1 MKKQIATLLLITS
14 LFLPS
19 GVKADGG
26 EVLGESTEEVCV
38 ETTVYGGGVGVV
50 CGTKT
55 HEPVD
60 TAIGDNPFLLAS
72 TLLASSYGLYKFGRK
87 TKKASQIA

>member
-1 MKKQIATLLLITS
+1 MKTLITALILTS
-14 LFLPS
+14 LLTFP
-19 GVKADGG
+19 GNVKADGN
-26 EVLGESTEEVCV
+26 VLGESTEEVCI

-55 HEPVD
+55 HEPID
-60 TAIGDNPFLLAS
+60 TAIGDNPFLLVS

>member
-1 MKKQIATLLLITS
+1 MNKLITS
-14 LFLPS
+14 LILVNLLAFPVN
-19 GVKADGG
+19 VKADGN
-26 EVLGESTEEVCV
+26 VLGESTEEICV

-60 TAIGDNPFLLAS
+60 TAIGDNPFLLVS

-87 TKKASQIA
+87 TKKAHITA

>member
-1 MKKQIATLLLITS
+1 MKKLITLLTLLT
-14 LFLPS
+14 FLSFPL
-19 GVKADGG
+19 GVSADGQ
-26 EVLGESTEEVCV
+26 VLGESTEEVCV

-60 TAIGDNPFLLAS
+60 TAIGDNPFLLVS
-72 TLLASSYGLYKFGRK
+72 TLLASSYALSKFGRK

>member
-1 MKKQIATLLLITS
+1 MNKLIASLVLTS
-14 LFLPS
+14 LLVFPV
-19 GVKADGG
+19 GIKADG
-26 EVLGESTEEVCV
+26 EVLGESTEEICV

-60 TAIGDNPFLLAS
+60 TAIGDNPFLIVS
-72 TLLASSYGLYKFGRK
+72 TLLVFSYGLYKFGRK

>member
-1 MKKQIATLLLITS
+1 MKKQIAILLLITS
-14 LFLPS
+14 ILLPREA
-19 GVKADGG
+19 KADGG
-26 EVLGESTEEVCV
+26 EILGERTEEICI

-60 TAIGDNPFLLAS
+60 TAIGDNPFLLVS

>member
-1 MKKQIATLLLITS
+1 MKGLITS
-14 LFLPS
+14 LVLVSLLAFPGS
-19 GVKADGG
+19 IKADGN
-26 EVLGESTEEVCV
+26 VLGDSTEEICV

-60 TAIGDNPFLLAS
+60 TAIGDNPFLIVT
-72 TLLASSYGLYKFGRK
+72 TLLASSYALSKFGRK
-87 TKKASQIA
+87 TKKANQIA